1 MVMFTKGQVYNA
13 RRSIQQ
19 YRMDLIDT
27 VQFTSIDQIVTN
39 KVIKIYPT
47 IANRTITIENPS
59 LENEIQIKIYSLSG
73 VLKKVTTID
82 EKKCEIDI
90 DELGN
95 GLYFINLY
103 QNGVKILTKHL
114 IVGPSKLIIQNLDS
128 EILIVR

>member
-1 MVMFTKGQVYNA
+1 MFTKGQVYNA